1 MRAFARFAPLIAA
14 VTVLAACETEPKASL
29 PTVDR
34 QAVSVLARETLSN
47 LQSPSFKEN
56 REYCG
61 VIGIDASGELRA
73 AKATRGRAKLCI
85 TLNIPEGWTIVGH
98 YHTHGAYSERALSEV
113 PSVQDMESIKAMG
126 VHGYVSTP
134 GGRLWYYDGDQAYQM
149 CGVSCLPKDPRY
161 KADRPVA
168 DSYTRQQLQARQN
181 AAF

>member
-1 MRAFARFAPLIAA
+1 MRAFARFAPLFALA
-14 VTVLAACETEPKASL
+14 GVLVACDTEPKASL

-34 QAVSVLARETLSN
+34 QAVSTLASATLTS

-61 VIGIDASGELRA
+61 VIGIDPSGTLRA

-85 TLNIPEGWTIVGH
+85 TLNIPDNWTIVGH
-98 YHTHGAYSERALSEV
+98 YHTHGAYSDRALSEV
-113 PSVQDMESIKAMG
+113 PSVQDMESIKSMG

-149 CGVSCLPKDPRY
+149 CGVGCLPKDPRY

-168 DSYTRQQLQARQN
+168 ESYTRQQLQARQD